1 MNIDMS
7 KFLSVLLFSLF
18 FISND
23 CSSLYGQVVELGCQD
38 HDDAFIGLDRKN
50 WNGGSTANHSE
61 GMMLNFV
68 LPEKE
73 GCQQIQDIDIEIT
86 VFLVDDSGLQSECGA
101 IIYYVNMY
109 AGCGDFA
116 PASCPESNIIAEPNS
131 PNFNSQNWN
140 FSSANHDFQF
150 GDTLGIDVVPAIGN
164 TGCPNG
170 QSAITSGDIVLEYE
184 VCVTVTLVEEEISM
198 PLDLGEDLFVCQG
211 ETVEIDGGSAY
222 TSYEWFPNGDTTQSI
237 IVGAGSYSLLVTDE
251 NGCEDIDFINVE
263 EIELGLSIETSTGAN
278 QICQGDTIL
287 LEAISNVG
295 DILWSTGDTTQVI
308 AVGAGTYSVTLTNSE
323 ACSATENI
331 EIIESVPDLTVITD
345 DEDFIICEGVNITL
359 EADTQAPLIEWS
371 TGDTSHIITVGAGLY
386 TVTVSDINGCTNSQ
400 DIEVIES
407 DPMVSIESND
417 DDNLICEGEIVS
429 LEAITDETD
438 ILWSNGESGS
448 IIEVGPGT
456 YGLTVTDVSGCTS
469 ESSITIDIQESIE
482 TTLQTTL
489 CAGESV
495 IINGTEYLTIGT
507 YTQEFTSQ
515 AGCDS
520 LVVIVITPEIGCND
534 CMPRPEDDIILGTHK
549 IHDDLFK
556 INYAE
561 RSIQLNKNQL
571 AVLIN
576 YAEQSVQMDN
586 KQQLINLLQSDNLVG
601 LIMTQDNQSFSKS
614 YQFVQEA
621 RKGAR
626 LNLSFKFHK

>member
-1 MNIDMS
+1 MS
-7 KFLSVLLFSLF
+7 KSLSVLILTILFIAS
-18 FISND
+18 D
-23 CSSLYGQVVELGCQD
+23 CSLLNGQTIDLGCQD
-38 HDDAFIGLDRKN
+38 HDDAFIGLDRKD

-61 GMMLNFV
+61 GMLLNFV

-131 PNFNSQNWN
+131 PNFNSQDWSFNSNN
-140 FSSANHDFQF
+140 FNFQF

-170 QSAITSGDIVLEYE
+170 QSAISSGDIVLEYE
-184 VCVTVTLVEEEISM
+184 VCVTVTLIEEEISI
-198 PLDLGEDLFVCQG
+198 PLDLGEDLSVCPG

-222 TSYEWFPNGDTTQSI
+222 TTYEWFPDGDTTQSI
-237 IVGAGSYSLLVTDE
+237 IVGPGSYSLLVTDE

-263 EIELGLSIETSTGAN
+263 EIELELSIETSTGTN
-278 QICQGDTIL
+278 QICQGETIE
-287 LEAISNVG
+287 LEAISNG
-295 DILWSTGDTTQVI
+295 SNILWSTGDTTQVI
-308 AVGAGTYSVTLTNSE
+308 TVVAGTYSVTVTNSE
-323 ACSATENI
+323 ACSATEVI
-331 EIIESVPDLTVITD
+331 EITESVPNLAIVTD
-345 DEDFIICEGVNITL
+345 DEDFIICEGLNITL
-359 EADTQAPLIEWS
+359 EADTQAPNIEWS

-386 TVTVSDINGCTNSQ
+386 TVTVTDINGCTISQ
-400 DIEVIES
+400 EIEVVES
-407 DPMVSIESND
+407 SPMVSIESDD
-417 DDNLICEGEIVS
+417 DDNLICEGEFVS

-438 ILWSNGESGS
+438 ILWSNGEPGS

-456 YGLTVTDVSGCTS
+456 YGLTVTDINGCTS
-469 ESSITIDIQESIE
+469 ESSITIDIQETIE

-495 IINGTEYLTIGT
+495 IVNGTEYLTIGT

-520 LVVIVITPEIGCND
+520 LVVIVITPETGCND

-549 IHDDLFK
+549 IQEDLFK

-561 RSIQLNKNQL
+561 RNIQLNKNQL
-571 AVLIN
+571 VALIS

-601 LIMTQDNQSFSKS
+601 LLMTQDNQSFSKS

>member
-1 MNIDMS
+1 MS
-7 KFLSVLLFSLF
+7 KFLSVLLFSIF
-18 FISND
+18 FIAND
-23 CSSLYGQVVELGCQD
+23 CSNLYGQVVELGCQD

-68 LPEKE
+68 LPEKD
-73 GCQQIQDIDIEIT
+73 GCQQIEEIDIDIT
-86 VFLVDDSGLQSECGA
+86 VFLVDDSGLQSECGGIA
-101 IIYYVNMY
+101 YYVNMY

-116 PASCPESNIIAEPNS
+116 PASCPESNIIDEPNS
-131 PNFNSQNWN
+131 PNFNSQNYN
-140 FSSANHDFQF
+140 FNSANHDFQF

-170 QSAITSGDIVLEYE
+170 QTAITSGDIVLEYE
-184 VCVTVTLVEEEISM
+184 VCVTVTLIEEEISM
-198 PLDLGEDLFVCQG
+198 PLDLGEDLSVCPG

-237 IVGAGSYSLLVTDE
+237 IVGVGSYSLLVTDE

-263 EIELGLSIETSTGAN
+263 EIELELNIETSTGAN
-278 QICQGDTIL
+278 QICQGDTIE

-308 AVGAGTYSVTLTNSE
+308 TVGAGTYSVTVTNSE
-323 ACSATENI
+323 ACSATEVI
-331 EIIESVPDLTVITD
+331 EIIESVPDLTIVTD

-359 EADTQAPLIEWS
+359 EADTQAPHIEWS
-371 TGDTSHIITVGAGLY
+371 TGDTSHIITIGAGLY
-386 TVTVSDINGCTNSQ
+386 TVTVTDINGCTNSQ

-407 DPMVSIESND
+407 NPMVSIESND
-417 DDNLICEGEIVS
+417 DDNLICEGENVS

-489 CAGESV
+489 CSGESV
-495 IINGTEYLTIGT
+495 IVNGTEYLTVGT
-507 YTQEFTSQ
+507 YFQEFTSQ

-520 LVVIVITPEIGCND
+520 LVIIEITPEIGCND
-534 CMPRPEDDIILGTHK
+534 CMPRPEDDIILGMHK
-549 IHDDLFK
+549 IQNDLYK
-556 INYAE
+556 INISG

-571 AVLIN
+571 TALIS
-576 YAEQSVQMDN
+576 YAELSVQTDN
-586 KQQLINLLQSDNLVG
+586 KQQLINLLQSENLVA
-601 LIMTQDNQSFSKS
+601 LLKTQDNQTFSKS

-621 RKGAR
+621 RNGAR